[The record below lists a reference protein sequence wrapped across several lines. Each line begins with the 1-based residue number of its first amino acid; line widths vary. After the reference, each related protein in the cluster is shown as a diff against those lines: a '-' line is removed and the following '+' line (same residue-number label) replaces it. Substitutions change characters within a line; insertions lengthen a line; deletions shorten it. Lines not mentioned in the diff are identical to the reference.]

1 MCPPLTDEDLKR
13 WRFKKIYPKE
23 DNFMECMGHR
33 TKRI

>member
-23 DNFMECMGHR
+23 DNFMLEFNL
-33 TKRI
+33 